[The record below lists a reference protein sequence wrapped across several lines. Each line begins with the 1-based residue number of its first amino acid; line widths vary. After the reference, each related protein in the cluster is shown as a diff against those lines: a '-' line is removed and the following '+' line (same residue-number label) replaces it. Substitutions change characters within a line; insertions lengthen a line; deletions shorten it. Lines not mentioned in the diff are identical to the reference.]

1 MGSTWFYLVLFLL
14 NLNRFDWVSLVFFTG
29 NEDSLKELWWM
40 LALSEFHPFIS
51 LLIGLNWTP
60 NQATFTSCVSWD
72 SNGFSWGF
80 TQCYW
85 IFTKVAPFYWVL
97 LGLTGCPPILLGSI
111 VFFAGFPIV

>member
-1 MGSTWFYLVLFLL
+1 
-14 NLNRFDWVSLVFFTG
+14 
-29 NEDSLKELWWM
+29 M

-111 VFFAGFPIV
+111 VFFVGFPIVYWVSQSALIFSSIFDSIQRYLRRLSAPSLATLSLNP